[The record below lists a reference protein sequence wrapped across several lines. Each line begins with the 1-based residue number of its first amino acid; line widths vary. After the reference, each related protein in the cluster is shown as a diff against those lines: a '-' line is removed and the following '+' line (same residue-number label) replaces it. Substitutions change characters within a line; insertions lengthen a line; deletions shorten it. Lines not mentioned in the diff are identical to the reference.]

1 MKKNIFLILVIFCA
15 GAVAQAQWYFETGV
29 NDSKFSEFTNL
40 SGIKTTLHSYNG
52 LRDFSYGVGYLF
64 PVKKLD
70 DRVADKGKP
79 STLRF
84 GLGLGFD
91 QINLRTQANIRNSE
105 VPVHYNMGQAYAQGN
120 LLLTLPIIRKKAPD
134 ALGER
139 RSAVNLNAEGGLS
152 YNLYTNAVRS
162 YTTNKGFINDLKK
175 DKEFVDAY
183 PAYFFG
189 GGLSFPINRDTEL
202 YGKYVVENAFS
213 TSDNEVDA
221 SEERFSTIKRRV
233 MVGLRMDLRLKNKLK
248 DLQEQRIAAL
258 EAREVQARDDS
269 VDLSSL
275 YAKIDAL
282 EAELKT
288 HSHENIVT
296 PPQPVVN
303 EDTYTVQQ
311 HEQGFMYLPDFK
323 HVLFPLN
330 SSYFDHGI
338 YDSQLRDLATFMQ
351 QNPNLTLKLVGYA
364 DSKTGRTATNF
375 KLSQQRAKRVY
386 DYLLKQGVSPNQMS
400 HKGAGETLQFN
411 IGDLTENRRTEIIIL
426 K

>member
-1 MKKNIFLILVIFCA
+1 MKKNILLILFIFCA

-40 SGIKTTLHSYNG
+40 SGTKTTLHSYNG

-91 QINLRTQANIRNSE
+91 QMNLRTQANIRNSE
-105 VPVHYNMGQAYAQGN
+105 VPIHYNMGQVTAQGN
-120 LLLTLPIIRKKAPD
+120 LLLTLPIIRKKELD
-134 ALGER
+134 AWGDR
-139 RSAVNLNAEGGLS
+139 RTVVNFNAEGGLS
-152 YNLYTNAVRS
+152 YNLYTNAVRT

-202 YGKYVVENAFS
+202 YGKYVVENAFT

-221 SEERFSTIKRRV
+221 SEERFSTVKRRV

-258 EAREVQARDDS
+258 EAREVQEPVEP
-269 VDLSSL
+269 VDLSSV
-275 YAKIDAL
+275 YA
-282 EAELKT
+282 EMESLKAKLKE
-288 HSHENIVT
+288 HEHKNNAT
-296 PPQPVVN
+296 TSAPVNNDYVA
-303 EDTYTVQQ
+303 
-311 HEQGFMYLPDFK
+311 LPDFK

-330 SSYFDHGI
+330 KSHFDHNRYG
-338 YDSQLRDLATFMQ
+338 SKLKDLATFMKQ
-351 QNPNLTLKLVGYA
+351 HPQFNLKLVGYA
-364 DSKTGRTATNF
+364 DSKTGSKGSNLA
-375 KLSQQRAKRVY
+375 LSKRRAKRVY
-386 DYLLKQGVSPNQMS
+386 DYLLKQGVSKNQMS
-400 HKGAGETLQFN
+400 HLGAGETLQFSIQN
-411 IGDLTENRRTEIIIL
+411 LTKNRRTEIIIH